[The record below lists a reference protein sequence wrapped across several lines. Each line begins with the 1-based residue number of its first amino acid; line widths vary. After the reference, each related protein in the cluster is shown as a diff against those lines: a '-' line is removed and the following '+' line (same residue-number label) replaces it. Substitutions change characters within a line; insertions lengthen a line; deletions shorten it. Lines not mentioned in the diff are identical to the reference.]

1 MKGIL
6 LKSILPLLVI
16 SIVLSQASA
25 VSFIPIEHIRYG
37 QVIFQEILSADVFA
51 VSDSF
56 PLYSIIGSSLA
67 CYYTANESILKPF
80 LIYHNN
86 TFSAAQDRFLNQYD
100 PSTLHIISI
109 GGEIDTEFPHISFTG
124 SPAEVS
130 LQLCTFFFTDVDS
143 VIVLPINQENSYE
156 LGLQIAP
163 LASYLHIP
171 ILFYDNND
179 FEIYDLLTRLHVS
192 TLYIVGS
199 LPSTVLS
206 EFQQIHLNDS
216 NDIQNTVLSVI
227 NKRFGDLNY
236 ITLTNPADS
245 RPVITNRIDSQT
257 YMYDIKST
265 KIIVP
270 GTTLELKGSDMI
282 KEQITV
288 PEGVIHLSASASIMS
303 TRGIMAEVLGCEIVV
318 GMTIRDPEGSIVS
331 YSYSPGYEIGT
342 TFGFTFIIEKPGKY
356 TIEMTVFQGYRGGF
370 FVPRGISVVDAQLE
384 LTVHQRSQQ
393 TAHLPL
399 IPHLSMNAAYLTSAH
414 GGILLADDAW
424 QITTPEYIAFADAC
438 STGPWYDE
446 SLQPYNNW
454 KVNETVNCL
463 MENLSILENQS
474 LLRDY
479 LLGPAWLAIVADTN
493 MIPMYYYQPSQGTL
507 VDRGLPSD
515 NPYSLNHSLSV
526 GRILGYDASDV
537 SVLICRTLFYEL
549 LCGSPLDGAD
559 WHTSFSF
566 IFGGGYGETGGI
578 FHQIPYSKEIARY
591 GFHPTIYGI
600 LRNGRPTAEKL
611 GTYVSANYIEYLGH
625 GDWYWFTPSLYN
637 MDLYGTAIDVA
648 HTKEWVYEKPSVF
661 LTSACLMGR
670 VDGLYPHSSIGL
682 TMLHAGCNAF
692 VGSTRETGRESGL
705 ELLEDHLIVDD
716 YSLGEALRGEKKI
729 DQVPPT
735 YYVRTLYGDPAF
747 NPYEPNN
754 GFAPQGR
761 PIIIDS

>member
-6 LKSILPLLVI
+6 LKYIMILYVVSIILFQ
-16 SIVLSQASA
+16 SSA
-25 VSFIPIEHIRYG
+25 VSFIPNENKQHG
-37 QVIFQEILSADVFA
+37 QTILSADVIA
-51 VSDSF
+51 VTDSF

-80 LIYHNN
+80 LIYHND
-86 TFSAAQDRFLNQYD
+86 TFSAAQNRFLNQYD
-100 PSTLHIISI
+100 TNTLHIISI
-109 GGEIDTEFPHISFTG
+109 GGQIATEFPHTSFTG
-124 SPAEVS
+124 SPADVS
-130 LQLCTFFFTDVDS
+130 LQLCTSFFITVDS
-143 VIVLPINQENSYE
+143 VIILPINQENSYE

-171 ILFYDNND
+171 IIFYDDND
-179 FEIYDLLTRLHVS
+179 LEIHEVLTRLHVS

-199 LPSTVLS
+199 LASTVLL
-206 EFQQIHLNDS
+206 EFQQIHLTDS

-227 NKRFGDLNY
+227 NKRFGGLNY

-245 RPVITNRIDSQT
+245 LPVLTKSIDSQT
-257 YMYDIKST
+257 YVYDVTNT

-270 GTTLELKGSDMI
+270 GTTLQLQGSDII
-282 KEQITV
+282 KQHIIV
-288 PEGVIHLSASASIMS
+288 NEGIIHLSASASIVS
-303 TRGIMAEVLGCEIVV
+303 TRGIMAEIPGCEIIV
-318 GMTIRDPEGSIVS
+318 GMMIRDPEGNIVS
-331 YSYSPGYEIGT
+331 YSYSPGYKIGI
-342 TFGFTFIIEKPGKY
+342 TFGFTFIIEKPGNY
-356 TIEMTVFQGYRGGF
+356 SIEMNVFHGYRGGF
-370 FVPRGISVVDAQLE
+370 FVPRGISMVDATVE
-384 LTVHQRSQQ
+384 LTVHQRTQQ
-393 TAHLPL
+393 TAYLPL
-399 IPHLSMNAAYLTSAH
+399 IHNLSMNAAYLTSAH
-414 GGILLADDAW
+414 GGILLADDTW
-424 QITTPEYIAFADAC
+424 QITTPEYLTAANAC

-446 SLQPYNNW
+446 SLHPYNNK

-463 MENLSILENQS
+463 IENISILEQQS
-474 LLRDY
+474 LLEGY
-479 LLGPAWLAIVADTN
+479 LSGPAWLAIVADTN

-537 SVLICRTLFYEL
+537 SVLICRTLFYEI
-549 LCGSPLDGAD
+549 LCGLPLDMDG

-566 IFGGGYGETGGI
+566 IFGGGYGETGGF
-578 FHQIPYSKEIARY
+578 FHQIPYSKEIAQY
-591 GFHPTIYGI
+591 GFHPSIYGI

-648 HTKEWVYEKPSVF
+648 HTKEWVFEYPSVF

-670 VDGLYPHSSIGL
+670 VDGLYPYCSIGL

-705 ELLEDHLIVDD
+705 DVLENHLILDD
-716 YSLGEALRGEKKI
+716 FSLGEALRGEKKV
-729 DQVPPT
+729 DTVPPT

-754 GFAPQGR
+754 GFTTQGR
-761 PIIIDS
+761 PIVIDS